1 MILAI
6 GIDLQH
12 VDFFEE
18 VLKDK
23 QRGFLD
29 GHFTV
34 EEASYCLQDAA
45 AHAAE
50 RLAVRYAAKEALIK
64 ALGTTR
70 YNNPPEI
77 DPAKVDYKE
86 IEVTHDDYGRPYLRL
101 HGEVAR
107 ILEERGMT
115 RSFVSLSHDKDYAIA
130 QVLLEG

>member
-1 MILAI
+1 MILAT

-45 AHAAE
+45 HAAE
-50 RLAVRYAAKEALIK
+50 RLAVRYAAKEAFLK
-64 ALGTTR
+64 ALDTTR
-70 YNNPPEI
+70 YDVPHAL
-77 DPAKVDYKE
+77 DPAQVDYHE
-86 IEVTHDDYGRPYLRL
+86 IEVMRDPHGRPFFKV
-101 HGEVAR
+101 HGRMARVLEERAVAR
-107 ILEERGMT
+107 I
-115 RSFVSLSHDKDYAIA
+115 FVSLSHDKDYAIA